1 LQQKV
6 QKYQRFLM
14 FRKIQRFLSC
24 HFRCHYHLQK
34 ADKQKELQKQ
44 ILKEILDMGHRRRN
58 KQMNL
63 QYST

>member
-1 LQQKV
+1 LKQKV
-6 QKYQRFLM
+6 LRFQMSQRIQM
-14 FRKIQRFLSC
+14 SQSCRFRF
-24 HFRCHYHLQK
+24 HYHLQK
-34 ADKQKELQKQ
+34 AGKQKELQKQ

>member
-1 LQQKV
+1 MSLRF
-6 QKYQRFLM
+6 QRTQM
-14 FRKIQRFLSC
+14 SQSFR
-24 HFRCHYHLQK
+24 FRCHYHLRK